1 MSLVQPANLIRKLLP
16 GSIWRMP
23 DSGKT
28 VYLTFDDGPTPG
40 VTEQVLSMLHEV
52 GAKATFFCI
61 GNCVEKHPQ
70 LFHKLIEEGH
80 AIGNHSYSHCNG
92 WKVSFSKYV
101 DDVKQCS
108 TVFHSQLF
116 RPPYG
121 KLSPRQFLHLR
132 KSYTIVMWDVL
143 SMDYDSR
150 LSAETCL
157 ENVLHHVRNGSVI
170 TFHDSLKAWPILKEI
185 LPQILKDISSKG
197 FTFSVIHPKVFI
209 SK

>member
-1 MSLVQPANLIRKLLP
+1 MSLVQPASLIRKFLP

-40 VTEQVLSMLHEV
+40 VTEHVLLMLAEV

-61 GNCVEKHPQ
+61 GNCVEKHSQ

-80 AIGNHSYSHCNG
+80 AIGNHTYSHHNG
-92 WKVSFSKYV
+92 WKVSFSKYI
-101 DDVKQCS
+101 DDVKQCD
-108 TVFHSQLF
+108 TVFHSHLF

-132 KSYTIVMWDVL
+132 KMYTIVMWDVL

-150 LSAETCL
+150 LSSVTCL
-157 ENVLHHVRNGSVI
+157 NNVLHHVRNGSVI
-170 TFHDSLKAWPILKEI
+170 TFHDSLKAWPRLKEI
-185 LPQILKDISSKG
+185 LPQILKDLSSKG
-197 FTFSVIHPKVFI
+197 FAFSVIHPKVFI

>member
-1 MSLVQPANLIRKLLP
+1 MSLVQPAKLIRKLLP

-40 VTEQVLSMLHEV
+40 VTEHVLNMLAEV
-52 GAKATFFCI
+52 GAKSTFFCI
-61 GNCVEKHPQ
+61 GNCVEKHPELFDQ
-70 LFHKLIEEGH
+70 LLADGH
-80 AIGNHSYSHCNG
+80 AVGNHTYSHKNG
-92 WKVSFSKYV
+92 WKVSLNNYLEDVEKCNQIFKSK
-101 DDVKQCS
+101 
-108 TVFHSQLF
+108 LF

-121 KLSPRQFLHLR
+121 KLSPRQFIHLR

-143 SMDYDSR
+143 SMDYDAH
-150 LSAETCL
+150 LSSETCL

-170 TFHDSLKAWPILKEI
+170 TFHDSVKAWPRLKEI
-185 LPQILKDISSKG
+185 LPQILQELSNQG
-197 FTFSVIHPKVFI
+197 FTFSVIQPKILI